1 MSVTNAR
8 LIVEGIGGWG
18 GDIPHNWRNGCI
30 PTSNYARFVF
40 SRLRHLPGNHPCCK
54 MRMMSETSETFARL
68 QKIFQDVFLDDG
80 LTISAETNSND
91 FEGWDSLTHVTLMV
105 HVERVFDIQFTSS
118 EIASWKNVGE
128 LEQLIE
134 ARVRQKG

>member
-1 MSVTNAR
+1 
-8 LIVEGIGGWG
+8 
-18 GDIPHNWRNGCI
+18 
-30 PTSNYARFVF
+30 
-40 SRLRHLPGNHPCCK
+40 
-54 MRMMSETSETFARL
+54 MRIMNETSETFARL